1 MGLKRAMPTV
11 QVNQVFGQGTKA
23 SKLVRVGLYAR
34 VSTHDQQTLP
44 MQLEA
49 LRSYAAQRGWKI
61 AAETQDV
68 GSGSI
73 ERPRREQLLKA
84 ARRREIDAVVV

>member
-1 MGLKRAMPTV
+1 
-11 QVNQVFGQGTKA
+11 
-23 SKLVRVGLYAR
+23 
-34 VSTHDQQTLP
+34 

-49 LRSYAAQRGWKI
+49 LRSYAVQRGWEI
-61 AAETQDV
+61 TAEIRDV

-84 ARRREIDAVVV
+84 ARRREIDAVLVILRFLSSRLAQTLGFSKGIMTT